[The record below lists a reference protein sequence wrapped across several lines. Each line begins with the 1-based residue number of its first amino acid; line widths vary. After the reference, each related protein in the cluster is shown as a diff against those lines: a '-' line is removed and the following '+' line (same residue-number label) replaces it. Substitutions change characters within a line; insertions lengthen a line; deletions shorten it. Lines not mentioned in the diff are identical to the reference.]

1 MKTYNYDK
9 KKVVI
14 TGGAG
19 FIGHHVVEHF
29 LRKTNWD
36 IIILDKLSYAS
47 YGLERLKSN
56 GSYPH
61 PRVKVFPVDITLP
74 ITVGLKKEIGE
85 DVNLIIHMAAES
97 HVDNSISEPRKFF
110 HNNIDGT
117 VEMLEYA
124 RELKDLEMF
133 FYFSTD
139 EVYGSAPDNLAYKEW
154 DRHKPTNPYS
164 ASKSAAENICIA
176 YENTYKIPL
185 MSINV
190 MNAFGGRQHVE
201 KFIPKTIKN
210 VLNGNKV
217 YIHSYPDKKRAGSR
231 FYIHAR
237 NIAAAI
243 LFLLEKGEIG
253 EKYNI
258 VGEKEVDN
266 LQLASYIADV
276 IGKPLNYEM
285 VDFHSSRPGH
295 DLRYSLCG
303 EKMSSLGWE
312 LPINFEDSLKTTV
325 EWTVQNPEWLEEE

>member
-1 MKTYNYDK
+1 MKNYYNQK
-9 KKVVI
+9 KKVLI

-56 GSYPH
+56 GAYPH

-124 RELKDLEMF
+124 RTLEDLDMF

-176 YENTYKIPL
+176 YENTYKVPL

-190 MNAFGGRQHVE
+190 MNAFGARQHVE
-201 KFIPKTIKN
+201 KFIPMTIKN
-210 VLNGNKV
+210 VLEGNKV

-243 LFLLEKGEIG
+243 LFLLGKGKIG

-258 VGEKEVDN
+258 VGEQEVDN
-266 LQLASYIADV
+266 LELAQSIAAAV
-276 IGKPLNYEM
+276 GKPLDYEM

-303 EKMSSLGWE
+303 EKMDSLGWK
-312 LPINFEDSLKTTV
+312 LPINFGDSLKATV
-325 EWTVQNPEWLEEE
+325 EWTIQNPEWLEEK